1 MRGSLVPPRLL
12 LLTDRRRLPPGR
24 SLEDTVA
31 RCVDAGLEAVL
42 LRELDLPHD
51 ERAALAGRVAATGVT
66 VVAARTW
73 LPHTAGVHLAAT
85 QTGLD
90 AREAPYH
97 GRSCHDDE
105 EVRRAVGGGAAY
117 LTISPVADS
126 ASKPGYGPPLGAAG
140 VSRAVRLA
148 GEVPVLALGGVDEHN
163 AADLRAAGAH
173 GVAVMGAL
181 MGADDPAAVVTRL
194 MEAVG

>member
-1 MRGSLVPPRLL
+1 MRGSTMPSRLL
-12 LLTDRRRLPPGR
+12 LLTDRRLLPPGR

-31 RCVDAGLEAVL
+31 RCADAGLEAVL
-42 LRELDLPHD
+42 LRELDLPRE
-51 ERAALAGRVAATGVT
+51 ERTDLAGRLAATGVS

-73 LPHTAGVHLAAT
+73 LRHADGVHLASA

-117 LTISPVADS
+117 LTISPIARSV
-126 ASKPGYGPPLGAAG
+126 SKPGYGPPLGIAG

-148 GEVPVLALGGVDEHN
+148 GTVPVLALGGVDERN

-173 GVAVMGAL
+173 GVAVMGAV
-181 MGADDPAAVVTRL
+181 MSADDPAGVVTRIL
-194 MEAVG
+194 EAVG